1 MAITPQ
7 HEKGEHTEADL
18 EHAYT
23 KAREIGLF
31 LVEKYA
37 RAALHE
43 HPEYTEFIMGMGT
56 WGFLRTT
63 DIDAGY
69 EQEVSLPLLDLMEK
83 REVELNLASEPMRF
97 TATGP
102 VRREW

>member
-7 HEKGEHTEADL
+7 HEKAEPTEADL
-18 EHAYT
+18 EHAYN
-23 KAREIGLF
+23 KARAIGLF

-37 RAALHE
+37 RARLRK
-43 HPEYTEFIMGMGT
+43 HPSLEYFEVDG
-56 WGFLRTT
+56 
-63 DIDAGY
+63 AGLTSFVRPDGRDVY
-69 EQEVSLPLLDLMEK
+69 FECSNDLESLLDRWDDKLDLT
-83 REVELNLASEPMRF
+83 REPMRF